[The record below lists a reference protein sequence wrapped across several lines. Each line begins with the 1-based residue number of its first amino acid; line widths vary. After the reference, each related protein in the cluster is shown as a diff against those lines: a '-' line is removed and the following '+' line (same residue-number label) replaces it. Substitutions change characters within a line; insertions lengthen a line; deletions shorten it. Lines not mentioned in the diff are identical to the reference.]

1 MIGCAHI
8 ELFGQTVVYFDL
20 EYVTFR
26 GIATFHILDNGT

>member
-1 MIGCAHI
+1 MIGYARI
-8 ELFGQTVVYFDL
+8 ELFGQMDVYFDL